1 MILGGFDAARFT
13 PNDVGFTFSTN
24 QLRQKVV
31 GLQSIWYTN
40 SNSDGIFPLALP
52 KGPIVTLVDSTVP
65 HIWLP
70 PETCKAFEKAF
81 GLTYNPIANLYLIN
95 DTIHNTLLKQNPSII
110 FQLSNN
116 ADPGPAV
123 NITLPYAS
131 FDLEVKAGYNTGV
144 LKNSRYFPLRQANQG
159 AEQYTLGR
167 TFLQES

>member
-1 MILGGFDAARFT
+1 MGGYDAARFT
-13 PNDVGFTFSTN
+13 PNDVSFTFSPN
-24 QLRQKVV
+24 PLRQKVV
-31 GLQSIWYTN
+31 WLQSIWYTN
-40 SNSDGIFPLALP
+40 SNSDGILLALP
-52 KGPIVTLVDSTVP
+52 KGRAIETLVDSTVP

-70 PETCKAFEKAF
+70 PETCKAFERAF

-116 ADPGPAV
+116 DDPGPAV

-159 AEQYTLGR
+159 VGQYTLGR

>member
-1 MILGGFDAARFT
+1 MILGGYDAVRFT
-13 PNDVGFTFSTN
+13 PNDVGFTFSAN
-24 QLRQKVV
+24 QLRQKVI

-40 SNSDGIFPLALP
+40 KNSDRILLPLP
-52 KGPIVTLVDSTVP
+52 KGPILTLVDSTVP

-70 PETCKAFEKAF
+70 PETCKEFEKAF

-95 DTIHNTLLKQNPSII
+95 DTIHNTLLKQNPSIT

-131 FDLEVKAGYNTGV
+131 FDLEVKAGYNSGV
-144 LKNSRYFPLRQANQG
+144 SNNSRYFPLRQASQG